1 MLASVLV
8 CEHPRSFLTYCL
20 NPNLMSW
27 RWFVFVF
34 VSCIYVFEGGRAM
47 KWSFSMQLN
56 VWEVDQRRS
65 ILNKIYVCDIYIY
78 THTHTHTHTRLC
90 IYLFICVC
98 IYIGIYIVISL
109 YPRMPHSQI
118 WRIKYETWAS
128 VDFGTPEPVPH
139 GYKGQ
144 PYEAGFLDL
153 GIINLFIDKSLLL
166 CPACQNNEGTMSH
179 SETSHSTTVCRPHCL
194 CKALLLQLS
203 PLFSAGLFPSM
214 YTNTVFY
221 IKNKIYAQDMCILI

>member
-78 THTHTHTHTRLC
+78 THTHTHTHTAVYIF
-90 IYLFICVC
+90 IYMCVY
-98 IYIGIYIVISL
+98 IYRDIYSYFSVSTDATFSDMENQVWDLSIRWFWNPWTS
-109 YPRMPHSQI
+109 PA
-118 WRIKYETWAS
+118 RIQ
-128 VDFGTPEPVPH
+128 GTAVWSR
-139 GYKGQ
+139 
-144 PYEAGFLDL
+144 F
-153 GIINLFIDKSLLL
+153 S
-166 CPACQNNEGTMSH
+166 
-179 SETSHSTTVCRPHCL
+179 RPWH
-194 CKALLLQLS
+194 
-203 PLFSAGLFPSM
+203 
-214 YTNTVFY
+214 Y
-221 IKNKIYAQDMCILI
+221 